1 MTLEELAIPL
11 RTLRLLAVDFPGLPA
26 PDVDVSP
33 LYPERLRLSF
43 HDTSYESLAA
53 FEQWRTALRIAPD
66 AVDARTQSDARTRVL
81 AAEGS
86 FVGAVIVLTAY
97 ADLPAADRVPTGGAR

>member
-1 MTLEELAIPL
+1 MTLDDLTVPL

-33 LYPERLRLSF
+33 LYSERLRLSF
-43 HDTSYESLAA
+43 HDTSCESLAA

-66 AVDARTQSDARTRVL
+66 AVDARTQSDGRTRVL

-86 FVGAVIVLTAY
+86 FAGAVIVLTAY
-97 ADLPAADRVPTGGAR
+97 ADLPAADRAPAGGVW